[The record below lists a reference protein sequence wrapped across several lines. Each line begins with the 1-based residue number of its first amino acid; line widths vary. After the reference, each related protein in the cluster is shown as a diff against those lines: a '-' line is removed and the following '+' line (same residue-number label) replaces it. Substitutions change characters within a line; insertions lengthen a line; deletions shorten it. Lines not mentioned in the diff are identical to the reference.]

1 MVNAIMASANQP
13 VYAEL
18 VNMYNA
24 KYDRIEQFG
33 DGGIRDYLPIQAAI
47 DLGDTAIDVIQC
59 SPFFFDEKQAY
70 NDILSIL
77 SRTLN
82 LVTDAIGQG
91 NIDYS
96 KLNLESGG
104 IIRIF
109 RCANQALPTAKY
121 WHLACSKSAASQD

>member
-1 MVNAIMASANQP
+1 
-13 VYAEL
+13 
-18 VNMYNA
+18 
-24 KYDRIEQFG
+24 
-33 DGGIRDYLPIQAAI
+33 
-47 DLGDTAIDVIQC
+47 
-59 SPFFFDEKQAY
+59 KQRY

-82 LVTDAIGQG
+82 LVTDAIGQS

-109 RCANQALPTAKY
+109 RPPHSGYGAGGSEDFPFLSSNLTFDEDKMKTMFDKGYEMGIDYMRHLPLSHEVYEEYHQK
-121 WHLACSKSAASQD
+121 